1 MIQSCITMT
10 RQHYREQSHIINSLL
25 SDLTDIDANIYEMTK
40 DLARIAK
47 QIKEDTKEEPEP
59 PKPVPEAIKTMYE
72 SRTNTKSN

>member
-1 MIQSCITMT
+1 MT
-10 RQHYREQSHIINSLL
+10 RQHYREESHIVNSVL
-25 SDLTDIDANIYEMTK
+25 SDLTDIEPNIYEMTK

-72 SRTNTKSN
+72 SRSGTKVN

>member
-1 MIQSCITMT
+1 MT
-10 RQHYREQSHIINSLL
+10 RQHYREESHIVNSVL
-25 SDLTDIDANIYEMTK
+25 SDLTDIEPNIYEMTK

-72 SRTNTKSN
+72 SRSGNKVN

>member
-1 MIQSCITMT
+1 
-10 RQHYREQSHIINSLL
+10 
-25 SDLTDIDANIYEMTK
+25 MTK

-72 SRTNTKSN
+72 SRSGNKAN

>member
-1 MIQSCITMT
+1 MS
-10 RQHYREQSHIINSLL
+10 RQHYREESHIVNSVL
-25 SDLTDIDANIYEMTK
+25 SDLTDIEPNIYEMTK

-72 SRTNTKSN
+72 SRSGNKAI